1 MIKKLR
7 KNIILVNMLLMGT
20 VIIAIFT
27 VICVNT
33 YVTSVDNLEH
43 ALNLVI
49 ERNEDDNTQHPF
61 QIGGKEK
68 REVPVQISSYVVVA
82 VDNNGEILSS
92 FESNATIDDD
102 DLKQAVKIVLE
113 NTNNS
118 GQLGDYSLMYVE
130 KYTMDR
136 HKIAFADTTSIYE
149 TVWNTTAVCAGL
161 CIGSL
166 IIVFLISLALS
177 GLAVKPVKKA
187 WTQQKQFVADASHE
201 LKTPLTVI
209 LANNNILMS
218 HEKAKI
224 EDEKQ
229 WLEST
234 DEEAKHMKKL
244 IDQMLYLAK
253 SDAGQNN
260 IAIENI
266 DISDIVEG
274 TILNFEPVAYEK
286 GVSITSEIQKQISLL
301 SNSVLM
307 TQLSHILIDNA
318 VKYSFDNSE
327 VIVKLAKANDI
338 CELIV
343 NNKGNSISEED
354 IKHIFDRF
362 YRADKA
368 RTEGGYGL
376 GLSIAQNITNELGGK
391 ITVESN
397 NIDGT
402 TFKVLLYDKKK
413 H

>member
-1 MIKKLR
+1 MIKNLR

-20 VIIAIFT
+20 VIISIFA
-27 VICVNT
+27 VICINA
-33 YVTSVDNLEH
+33 YVSSVDNLDH
-43 ALNLVI
+43 ALNLVV
-49 ERNEDDNTQHPF
+49 ERNENGNAPNPF

-68 REVPVQISSYVVVA
+68 RDAPVQISSYVVVD
-82 VDNNGEILSS
+82 VDSDGNILNS
-92 FESNATIDDD
+92 FENNATIEDD
-102 DLKQAVKIVLE
+102 DLQQAVKMVLDSDK
-113 NTNNS
+113 NS
-118 GQLGDYSLMYVE
+118 GQLNDYSLMYVE
-130 KYTMDR
+130 KFTMGK
-136 HKIAFADTTSIYE
+136 HKIAFADTSAIYN
-149 TVWNTTAVCAGL
+149 TVWDTTVVCAGL
-161 CIGSL
+161 CVASL

-218 HEKAKI
+218 HKDEKI
-224 EDEKQ
+224 ENEKQ

-234 DEEAKHMKKL
+234 DEEAKHMKNL
-244 IDQMLYLAK
+244 IDQMLFLAK

-260 IAIENI
+260 IVFEST

-286 GVSITSEIQKQISLL
+286 GVNIKTEIQEQINIF

-307 TQLSHILIDNA
+307 TQLAHILIDNA

-327 VIVKLAKANDI
+327 VFVKLTKQNDT

-343 NNKGNSISEED
+343 NNKGNAICEED
-354 IKHIFDRF
+354 INHIFDRF

-376 GLSIAQNITNELGGK
+376 GLSIAQNIATELGGK

-402 TFKVLLYDKKK
+402 TFKVLLSDKKK